1 MSSKHQKYDDES
13 KDRLHHDADDHGTR
27 NDEEKHPAP
36 KRRRKESDDDG
47 IRNSTSRRDTNN
59 SRSDRDSGDR
69 RRSRSKSKS
78 RRHSRRDSADKSP
91 SGNTPLQYNNVLAT
105 ATTVPVALSLASV
118 ANKVGKKSPF
128 SQTEKGRGVCY
139 QISKI

>member
-1 MSSKHQKYDDES
+1 MIMVHVMM
-13 KDRLHHDADDHGTR
+13 R
-27 NDEEKHPAP
+27 
-36 KRRRKESDDDG
+36 RRRKESDDDG
-47 IRNSTSRRDTNN
+47 IRTSTSRRDTNN

-78 RRHSRRDSADKSP
+78 KSKSKSRRHSRRDSADKSP
-91 SGNTPLQYNNVLAT
+91 RGNTPLQYNNFLAT
-105 ATTVPVALSLASV
+105 ATTVPVANSLASV

-128 SQTEKGRGVCY
+128 SQTEKGRGVCH